1 MQQDAALSRIHQS
14 WLARSE
20 RRMLTWLAANMP
32 AWVTPDRLTMLGL
45 FGALLAGLSYVGTAY
60 SPRMLLLACFGLV
73 LNWFGDSLDGS
84 LARYRGI
91 ERPRYGFFVD
101 HSADVVSQILIFF
114 GLGLS
119 AYMRFDMALLALL
132 SYWLAALYTFIRAVA
147 TRVFQISYLGV
158 GPTEIR
164 LGLVLY
170 TLALPL
176 MNALVIETPIGRMA
190 PIDDIV
196 LVTFCAV
203 LVLFVVSVY
212 GEGRRL
218 AALEPQ
224 PARKGRPQPL
234 HGDQLRPLR
243 GGQPEQAD

>member
-1 MQQDAALSRIHQS
+1 MQTQASLARVHES
-14 WLARSE
+14 WLACHE
-20 RRMLTWLAANMP
+20 RRMLTWLARGMP
-32 AWVTPDRLTMLGL
+32 AWVTPDHLTALGL
-45 FGALLAGLSYVGTAY
+45 SGAVLAGGAYALSGF
-60 SPRMLLLACFGLV
+60 SSNLLWLACLGLV

-91 ERPRYGFFVD
+91 ERPRYGFFID
-101 HSADVVSQILIFF
+101 HSSDVLSQLLIFL
-114 GLGLS
+114 GLGISPL
-119 AYMRFDMALLALL
+119 MRFDMACLALL

-224 PARKGRPQPL
+224 ALR
-234 HGDQLRPLR
+234 GDHLR
-243 GGQPEQAD
+243 GGQPGQAD